1 MPEPILEV
9 RGLTRR
15 FGDFTAVS
23 DLSFCIEP
31 GEIFG
36 FLGPNGAGKST
47 TIRMLCG
54 VLRPT
59 AGEARALGLD
69 LFAQADRAR
78 ARMGY
83 MSQKSSLLTDLTVA
97 ENLAFFG
104 GLYGLSGQRL
114 QSEVTFR
121 LKEMQVWDQRD
132 LLVSAL
138 STGERQRVALAAAT
152 LHRPEIL
159 FLDEPTSGVDPLRR
173 RLFWE
178 TMDELVAEGMS
189 ILVTT
194 HNLGEAD
201 QCDRLAFILD
211 GKLMAEGRPR
221 DLKASLGRQVLA
233 LRAEDYRA
241 LQAAARREPEVRSAE
256 LAGRGV
262 RLALAAELDPGP
274 LLARLRAQG
283 QAFQAAPPELP
294 SLEDFFVHLV
304 QSQRA
309 AAPLAEV

>member
-1 MPEPILEV
+1 MADPILEV

-15 FGDFTAVS
+15 FGEFTAVS
-23 DLSFCIEP
+23 DLSFRIER

-54 VLRPT
+54 VLTPS

-69 LFAQADRAR
+69 LFAQADQAR

-83 MSQKSSLLTDLTVA
+83 MSQKSSLLTDLTVG

-104 GLYGLSGQRL
+104 GLYGLQGPRL
-114 QSEVTFR
+114 QSEVAHR

-178 TMDELVAEGMS
+178 TMDDLVAEGMS

-221 DLKASLGRQVLA
+221 ALKASLDRQVLV
-233 LRAEDYRA
+233 LRTEAPRT
-241 LQAAARREPEVRSAE
+241 LQAAARQAPEALLSAE
-256 LAGRGV
+256 GHV
-262 RLALAAELDPGP
+262 
-274 LLARLRAQG
+274 
-283 QAFQAAPPELP
+283 FQAAPPEMP

-304 QSQRA
+304 QARRTPS
-309 AAPLAEV
+309 AEA

>member
-1 MPEPILEV
+1 MADPVLEV
-9 RGLTRR
+9 HGLTRR

-23 DLSFCIEP
+23 NLSFEIQP

-54 VLRPT
+54 VLAPT
-59 AGEARALGLD
+59 SGEARAMGRN
-69 LFAQADRAR
+69 LFTEADQLR

-83 MSQKSSLLTDLTVA
+83 MSQKSSLLTDLTVT
-97 ENLAFFG
+97 ENLRFFG
-104 GLYGLSGQRL
+104 GLYGLEGARL
-114 QSEVTFR
+114 ASEVALR
-121 LKEMQVWDQRD
+121 LHEMQVWEHRD

-138 STGERQRVALAAAT
+138 STGERQRVALASAT

-178 TMDELVAEGMS
+178 AMDELVAEGMS

-201 QCDRLAFILD
+201 QCDRLAFILG
-211 GKLMAEGRPR
+211 GKLMAYGRPR
-221 DLKASLGRQVLA
+221 SLKEALGRQVIE
-233 LRAEDYRA
+233 LRTDRFRD
-241 LQAAARREPEVRSAE
+241 LQIAARAHPEV
-256 LAGRGV
+256 
-262 RLALAAELDPGP
+262 LAAELLGRSVRLSLPGNLEP
-274 LLARLRAQG
+274 AGLLAQLRAEG
-283 QAFQAAPPELP
+283 FIFEALPSEPP
-294 SLEDFFVHLV
+294 SLEDLFVDLV
-304 QSQRA
+304 QRSRA
-309 AAPLAEV
+309 A

>member
-1 MPEPILEV
+1 MAEPILQV
-9 RGLTRR
+9 RNLTRR
-15 FGDFTAVS
+15 FGTFTAVS
-23 DLSFCIEP
+23 ELSFEIQP

-54 VLRPT
+54 VLAPS
-59 AGEARALGLD
+59 AGEAWALGRD
-69 LFAQADRAR
+69 LFTEADQVR

-97 ENLAFFG
+97 ENLRFFG
-104 GLYGLSGQRL
+104 GLYGLEGARL
-114 QSEVTFR
+114 TSEVAFR
-121 LKEMQVWDQRD
+121 LKEMQVWPHRDQM
-132 LLVSAL
+132 VSSL

-178 TMDELVAEGMS
+178 AMDDLVAEGMS

-201 QCDRLAFILD
+201 QCDRLAFIL
-211 GKLMAEGRPR
+211 GGRLMAYGRPGE
-221 DLKASLGRQVLA
+221 LKEALGRQVLEVRTDRFRE
-233 LRAEDYRA
+233 LRD
-241 LQAAARREPEVRSAE
+241 AARMRPEV
-256 LAGRGV
+256 
-262 RLALAAELDPGP
+262 LAAELLGRSVRLSLPADLDPAP
-274 LLARLRAQG
+274 LLAQFREAGFTFDTL
-283 QAFQAAPPELP
+283 PPEPP
-294 SLEDFFVHLV
+294 SLEDLFVDLV
-304 QSQRA
+304 QRSRIA
-309 AAPLAEV
+309 

>member
-1 MPEPILEV
+1 MTEPILEV

-23 DLSFCIEP
+23 DLTFEIRP

-54 VLRPT
+54 VLTPT
-59 AGEARALGLD
+59 SGEARALGRN
-69 LFAQADRAR
+69 LFTEAEQVR

-97 ENLAFFG
+97 ENLRFFG
-104 GLYGLSGQRL
+104 GLYGLEGARL
-114 QSEVTFR
+114 EAEVTFR
-121 LKEMQVWDQRD
+121 LKEMQVWAHRD
-132 LLVSAL
+132 LLVAAL

-152 LHRPEIL
+152 LHRPAVL

-178 TMDELVAEGMS
+178 AMDELVAEGMS

-201 QCDRLAFILD
+201 QCDRLAFIL
-211 GKLMAEGRPR
+211 GGRLMAYGAPRTLKEG
-221 DLKASLGRQVLA
+221 LGRQVIELRSEA
-233 LRAEDYRA
+233 FRELQASARAMTGVLSAELTGRAVRLSLPREAEPTDLLSRLRAEGHRF
-241 LQAAARREPEVRSAE
+241 E
-256 LAGRGV
+256 
-262 RLALAAELDPGP
+262 
-274 LLARLRAQG
+274 AQ
-283 QAFQAAPPELP
+283 PPELP
-294 SLEDFFVHLV
+294 SLEDLFVDLV
-304 QSQRA
+304 QRTRA
-309 AAPLAEV
+309 A

>member
-1 MPEPILEV
+1 MVEPVLEV

-23 DLSFCIEP
+23 DLSFEIQP

-54 VLRPT
+54 VLTPS
-59 AGEARALGLD
+59 AGEARALGRD
-69 LFAQADRAR
+69 LFTEADQVR

-97 ENLAFFG
+97 ENLRFFG
-104 GLYGLSGQRL
+104 GLYGLEGPRL
-114 QSEVTFR
+114 ATELEFR
-121 LKEMQVWDQRD
+121 LKEMQVWAHRD

-138 STGERQRVALAAAT
+138 STGERQRVALASAT

-178 TMDELVAEGMS
+178 AMDTLVAEGMS

-201 QCDRLAFILD
+201 QCDRLAFILG
-211 GKLMAEGRPR
+211 GKLMAYGRPR
-221 DLKASLGRQVLA
+221 TLKESLGRQVIE
-233 LRAEDYRA
+233 LRAEGFRELRD
-241 LQAAARREPEVRSAE
+241 AARTHPEV
-256 LAGRGV
+256 
-262 RLALAAELDPGP
+262 LAAELLGRSVRLSLPASADPAA
-274 LLARLRAQG
+274 LLSALR
-283 QAFQAAPPELP
+283 QAGHAFEALPPELP
-294 SLEDFFVHLV
+294 SLEDLFVDLV
-304 QSQRA
+304 QRSRVA
-309 AAPLAEV
+309 

>member
-1 MPEPILEV
+1 MAEPVLEV

-23 DLSFCIEP
+23 DLSFEIQP

-54 VLRPT
+54 VLTPS
-59 AGEARALGLD
+59 AGEARALGRD
-69 LFAQADRAR
+69 LFTEADQVR

-97 ENLAFFG
+97 ENLRFFG
-104 GLYGLSGQRL
+104 GLYGLEGPRL
-114 QSEVTFR
+114 ATELEFR
-121 LKEMQVWDQRD
+121 LKEMQVWAHRD

-138 STGERQRVALAAAT
+138 STGERQRVALASAT

-178 TMDELVAEGMS
+178 AMDTLVAEGMS

-201 QCDRLAFILD
+201 QCDRLAFILG
-211 GKLMAEGRPR
+211 GKLMAYGRPR
-221 DLKASLGRQVLA
+221 TLKESLGRQVIE
-233 LRAEDYRA
+233 LRAEGFRELRD
-241 LQAAARREPEVRSAE
+241 AARTHPEV
-256 LAGRGV
+256 
-262 RLALAAELDPGP
+262 LAAELLGRSVRLSLPASADPAA
-274 LLARLRAQG
+274 LLSALR
-283 QAFQAAPPELP
+283 QAGHAFEALPPELP
-294 SLEDFFVHLV
+294 SLEDLFVDLV
-304 QSQRA
+304 QRSRVA
-309 AAPLAEV
+309 

>member
-1 MPEPILEV
+1 MAEPVLQV

-23 DLSFCIEP
+23 DLSFEVRP

-54 VLRPT
+54 VLIPT
-59 AGEARALGLD
+59 AGEARALGRN
-69 LFAQADRAR
+69 LFTEADQVRG
-78 ARMGY
+78 RMGY

-97 ENLAFFG
+97 ENLRFFG
-104 GLYGLSGQRL
+104 GLYGLEGGRL
-114 QSEVTFR
+114 ASELAFR
-121 LKEMQVWDQRD
+121 LKEMQVWGQRD

-152 LHRPEIL
+152 LHRPEVL

-178 TMDELVAEGMS
+178 AMDELVEEGMS

-201 QCDRLAFILD
+201 QCDRLAFILG
-211 GKLMAEGRPR
+211 GKLMAYGAPR
-221 DLKASLGRQVLA
+221 ALKEDLGRQVVE
-233 LRAEDYRA
+233 LRSEAFSELRE
-241 LQAAARREPEVRSAE
+241 AARAQAGVQSAE
-256 LAGRGV
+256 LLGRTV
-262 RLALAAELDPGP
+262 RLSLPCGTDPGD
-274 LLARLRAQG
+274 LLARLRAGGHRFEAQE
-283 QAFQAAPPELP
+283 PELP
-294 SLEDFFVHLV
+294 SLEDLFVDLV
-304 QSQRA
+304 QRSRTA
-309 AAPLAEV
+309 

>member
-23 DLSFCIEP
+23 DLSFRIER

-54 VLRPT
+54 VLTPS
-59 AGEARALGLD
+59 AGAARALGLD
-69 LFAQADRAR
+69 LFAQADQAR

-104 GLYGLSGQRL
+104 GLYGLAGERL
-114 QSEVTFR
+114 RAEVQFR

-152 LHRPEIL
+152 LHRPDIL

-178 TMDELVAEGMS
+178 TMDQLVAEGMS

-211 GKLMAEGRPR
+211 GQLMAEGRPR
-221 DLKASLGRQVLA
+221 ALKASLARQVLE

-241 LQAAARREPEVRSAE
+241 LRAAARRAPEVLAAE

-262 RLALAAELDPGP
+262 RLSLPAALNPAP
-274 LLARLRAQG
+274 LLAQFRAQG
-283 QAFQAAPPELP
+283 HSFQAGSPEMP

-304 QSQRA
+304 QTRRA
-309 AAPLAEV
+309 QAPSEV

>member
-1 MPEPILEV
+1 MAEPVLEV

-23 DLSFCIEP
+23 DLSFEIQP

-54 VLRPT
+54 VLAPS
-59 AGEARALGLD
+59 AGEARALGRD
-69 LFAQADRAR
+69 LFTEADQVR

-97 ENLAFFG
+97 ENLRFFG
-104 GLYGLSGQRL
+104 GLYGLEGPRL
-114 QSEVTFR
+114 ATELEFR
-121 LKEMQVWDQRD
+121 LKEMQVWAHRD

-138 STGERQRVALAAAT
+138 STGERQRVALASAT

-178 TMDELVAEGMS
+178 AMDTLVAEGMS

-201 QCDRLAFILD
+201 QCDRLAFILG
-211 GKLMAEGRPR
+211 GKLMAYGRPR
-221 DLKASLGRQVLA
+221 TLKESLGRQVIE
-233 LRAEDYRA
+233 LRAEGFRELRD
-241 LQAAARREPEVRSAE
+241 AARTHPEV
-256 LAGRGV
+256 
-262 RLALAAELDPGP
+262 LAAELLGRSVRLSLPASADPAA
-274 LLARLRAQG
+274 LLSALR
-283 QAFQAAPPELP
+283 QAGHAFEALPPELP
-294 SLEDFFVHLV
+294 SLEDLFVDLV
-304 QSQRA
+304 QRSRVA
-309 AAPLAEV
+309 

>member
-1 MPEPILEV
+1 MAEAVLEV

-23 DLSFCIEP
+23 DLSFEIQP

-54 VLRPT
+54 VLAPS
-59 AGEARALGLD
+59 AGEARALGRN
-69 LFAQADRAR
+69 LFTEADQLR

-83 MSQKSSLLTDLTVA
+83 MSQKSSLLADLTVA
-97 ENLAFFG
+97 ENLRFFG
-104 GLYGLSGQRL
+104 GLYGLEGSGL
-114 QSEVTFR
+114 TSEIEFR
-121 LKEMQVWDQRD
+121 LHEMQVWGQRD
-132 LLVSAL
+132 LPVAAL

-178 TMDELVAEGMS
+178 AMDELVVEGMS

-194 HNLGEAD
+194 HNLAEAD
-201 QCDRLAFILD
+201 QCDRLAFILG
-211 GKLMAEGRPR
+211 GKLMAYGRPR
-221 DLKASLGRQVLA
+221 ALKGGLGRQVIE
-233 LRAEDYRA
+233 LRTDRFRD
-241 LQAAARREPEVRSAE
+241 LQAAARRIPEVLSAE
-256 LAGRGV
+256 LLGRSV
-262 RLALAAELDPGP
+262 RLSLPTGEDPAGLLSAL
-274 LLARLRAQG
+274 RQG
-283 QAFQAAPPELP
+283 GHAFEALPPELP
-294 SLEDFFVHLV
+294 SLEDLFVDLV
-304 QSQRA
+304 QRSRTA
-309 AAPLAEV
+309 